1 MEKNIELE
9 YAIQLI
15 RNHVK
20 PVERII
26 KVSLDEALNYRLAH
40 DFIAPISNPPF
51 DRSPLDGYALRS
63 EDSGQGKSLKIVDCI
78 YAGDTSSKV
87 IGKNEAVRIMTG
99 APIPQGCDCVIRLE
113 DCTWNEHEVIIS
125 KALKHYENYCF
136 KGEDIEAGTCLVKAG
151 EVLSPVHLGI
161 LASMGCSHVEVFDK
175 IRVGL
180 LISGSEIIQPD
191 SELTAGKIYD
201 TNLTLLKSSLTKLG
215 FKPTIAD
222 FVDDDA
228 QLVCEKIKAMLPKCD
243 CIITTGGVSV
253 GDKDIFH
260 DVVKLLEAEQV
271 FWRVKMK
278 PGTPAMFSIVQGC
291 PLLSLSGN
299 PFAALATFDLMG
311 RELLA
316 SLSLNDQLI
325 PKRIK
330 AVLKQSFEK
339 CSPNRRFI
347 RGYTQAGIVEIKSDK
362 HASGMLASMLSCN
375 CLIDIEAGNMGLIEN
390 EEVNVVMLEG
400 SYE

>member
-20 PVERII
+20 PVERMIT
-26 KVSLDEALNYRLAH
+26 VSLEEALNYRLAQ
-40 DFIAPISNPPF
+40 DFIAPINNPPF

-63 EDSGQGKSLKIVDCI
+63 EDSGEGKSLKIVDCV
-78 YAGDTSSKV
+78 YAGEYSSKV
-87 IGKNEAVRIMTG
+87 IGENEAVRIMTG

-113 DCTWNEHEVIIS
+113 DCTWNENEVIIS
-125 KALKHYENYCF
+125 KALKHHENYCF
-136 KGEDIEAGTCLVKAG
+136 KGEDIEAGTCLIKAK

-161 LASMGCSHVEVFDK
+161 LASMGCAHVEVYDT

-180 LISGSEIIQPD
+180 LVSGSEIVQPAD
-191 SELTAGKIYD
+191 ELTAGKIYD
-201 TNLTLLKSSLTKLG
+201 TNLTLLKSCLTKLG
-215 FKPTIAD
+215 FKPVMAD
-222 FVDDDA
+222 FVCDDA
-228 QLVCEKIKAMLPKCD
+228 QQVSDKIKTMIPMCD
-243 CIITTGGVSV
+243 CILTTGGVSV

-260 DVVKLLEAEQV
+260 DVVKLLNAKQI

-278 PGTPAMFSIVQGC
+278 PGTPAMFSIVEGC

-311 RELLA
+311 RELLSA
-316 SLSLNDQLI
+316 LSGNDQLV
-325 PKRIK
+325 PKRKK
-330 AVLKQSFEK
+330 AVLKQAFHK
-339 CSPNRRFI
+339 RSPNRRFI
-347 RGYTQAGIVEIKSDK
+347 RGFAHDGFVEIKSDK
-362 HASGMLASMLSCN
+362 HASGMLASMLGCN
-375 CLIDIEAGNMGLIEN
+375 CLIDIEAGNPGLNEN

>member
-15 RNHVK
+15 HEYIK
-20 PVERII
+20 PIERTIT
-26 KVSLDEALNYRLAH
+26 VSLDEALNHRIAH
-40 DFIAPISNPPF
+40 DFIAPMNNPPF
-51 DRSPLDGYALRS
+51 DRSPLDGFALRS
-63 EDSGQGKSLKIVDCI
+63 EDSGEGKSLTLVDCI

-113 DCTWNEHEVIIS
+113 DCTWNEEEVIIS
-125 KALKHYENYCF
+125 KVLKHHENYCF
-136 KGEDIEAGTCLVKAG
+136 KGEDIEAGTCLIKAG
-151 EVLSPVHLGI
+151 EVLSPIHLGI
-161 LASMGCSHVEVFDK
+161 LASMGCSHAEVFDK
-175 IRVGL
+175 VRVGL
-180 LISGSEIIQPD
+180 LISGSEIIQPGN
-191 SELTAGKIYD
+191 ELMAGKIYD
-201 TNLTLLKSSLTKLG
+201 TNLTLLKSCLTKLG
-215 FKPTIAD
+215 FKPVVAD
-222 FVDDDA
+222 SVCDDA
-228 QLVCEKIKAMLPKCD
+228 QQVSDKIKSMLPMCD
-243 CIITTGGVSV
+243 CILTTGGVSV

-260 DVVKLLEAEQV
+260 DVVKMLDADQI

-311 RELLA
+311 RELL
-316 SLSLNDQLI
+316 SRLSLNDQLV
-325 PKRIK
+325 PKRKK
-330 AVLKQSFEK
+330 AVLKQAFHK
-339 CSPNRRFI
+339 RSPNRRFI
-347 RGYTQAGIVEIKSDK
+347 RGFAHDGFVEIQSDK
-362 HASGMLASMLSCN
+362 HASGMLASMLGCN
-375 CLIDIEAGNMGLIEN
+375 CLIDIEAGNLGLNEN